1 MGLVRKKVKVRSKKG
16 KTYMRS
22 VMVTAG
28 EKVKSAA
35 RAVGR
40 GLHHATT
47 GKTATG
53 TGFKMGVL
61 TGVAQYAAGH
71 HAIQHAYKHGLGAK
85 QSKKNAQSAMN
96 TAGNIGGVATLINAH
111 RAGQMNIGF
120 GKRLKLVGAHIGGRV
135 VGAVAANVAHNVGSM
150 VKRRYQ
156 S

>member
-40 GLHHATT
+40 GVHRATT

-61 TGVAQYAAGH
+61 TGVAQYVAEH
-71 HAIQHAYKHGLGAK
+71 HAINRAYKHGLGVD
-85 QSKKNAQSAMN
+85 QINSNAHKAMN
-96 TAGNIGGVATLINAH
+96 IAGNVGAAATFINAH

-120 GKRLKLVGAHIGGRV
+120 GKRLKLVGAHMGGRV
-135 VGAVAANVAHNVGSM
+135 VGQIATNLAHN